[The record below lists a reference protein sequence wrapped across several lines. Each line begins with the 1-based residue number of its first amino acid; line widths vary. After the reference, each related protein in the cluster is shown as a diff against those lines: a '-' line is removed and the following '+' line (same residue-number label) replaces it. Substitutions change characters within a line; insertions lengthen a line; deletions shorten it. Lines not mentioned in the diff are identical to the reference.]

1 MMRRVALMRKL
12 IYLMNDLISE
22 LAIIFCVGTALV
34 PYFTLA
40 RQRIKKKKKRSILCE
55 ATQRYEAFVSAQI
68 WCRVFVAFMLTVNTV
83 MYMMILL
90 RS

>member
-40 RQRIKKKKKRSILCE
+40 RQRIKKKKKKRSILCE

-68 WCRVFVAFMLTVNTV
+68 
-83 MYMMILL
+83 
-90 RS
+90 